1 MDEHPAL
8 RIEGEMVTRFM
19 DHVIREDRFRIH
31 LNGELF
37 IEQIASRGHLAELGA
52 GLVISEG
59 LADSVERVDVRG
71 DDIYVEADVRRDREL
86 EYRTCGGFGL
96 KSPPKHVY
104 SSLTATPAEIIR
116 VTRAIESDTWR
127 KTGGVHCSVLYSQGE
142 ILARISD
149 IGRHNTVD
157 KVIGHAELNGI
168 DRSLCCI
175 GCTGRQP
182 AGMVA
187 KDANAGIPIV
197 ISRAASTNLGIL
209 TAEETGIT
217 LICFSRNGR
226 FTIYSNPQRIL
237 GIMKE
242 DTGITGG
249 GEQI

>member
-1 MDEHPAL
+1 MDEHPAI
-8 RIEGEMVTRFM
+8 RIEGETVTRFM

-37 IEQIASRGHLAELGA
+37 IEQIASHGHIAELGA

-59 LADSVERVDVRG
+59 LSDSVERVDVQG
-71 DDIYVEADVRRDREL
+71 ENIYVEADVLKDREL
-86 EYRTCGGFGL
+86 EYRTGGGFGL
-96 KSPPKHVY
+96 KFPPKHVY
-104 SSLTATPAEIIR
+104 SPLIIAPAEVVA
-116 VTRAIESDTWR
+116 VTRAIESETWR

-142 ILARISD
+142 ILAQICD

-157 KVIGHAELNGI
+157 KVIGYAELNGI

-182 AGMVA
+182 AGMVS
-187 KDANAGIPIV
+187 KDANAGIPVV

-209 TAEETGIT
+209 TAEETGIC

-237 GIMKE
+237 GIME
-242 DTGITGG
+242 GDAGRTGEEEEI
-249 GEQI
+249 